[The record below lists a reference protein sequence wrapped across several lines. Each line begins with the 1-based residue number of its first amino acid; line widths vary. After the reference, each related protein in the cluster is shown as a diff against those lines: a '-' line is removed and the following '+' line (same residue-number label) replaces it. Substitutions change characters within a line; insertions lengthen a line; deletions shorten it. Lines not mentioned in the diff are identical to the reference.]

1 MRSTYL
7 FQRKI
12 LVLFSIFILGLSNIS
27 AQEKPNR
34 EVVYTRPAKVRH
46 YLGGW
51 LYTGY
56 SAMFH
61 NIPQTDVCGGIGAGI
76 GGGYQL
82 RANKFMFNTG
92 IEFAFI
98 NSVTKIDNLTGETV
112 VNAINSNRADG
123 TPINTVMVRYGYR
136 KYNDSQRAGIINVP
150 IMAGMRLGGK
160 YNYYFLAGTKVGLP
174 VFGFNSSKGKVNME
188 VYDKIETS
196 TPVLIANYDNRTIK
210 GNTNTSNLDNINV
223 MASAEFGLELNQWLD
238 KTEKVKKKAKNRRE
252 KGSKMGR
259 RQQFVR
265 ETPRMR
271 AALFVDYGLTNI
283 NKNENSGGQL
293 SSVPTH
299 FSLANMGKEVTF
311 ENHNLLTTN
320 SAFDNG
326 KVKRVNPFIVG
337 VKGSVFFDV
346 TKPKRR
352 SYPPAPVLPPAP
364 RVISGKLI
372 DVETKKEVKEAQ
384 LIITDTLNKALYI
397 KNLKGQGTFD
407 TKLRREGHY
416 KVFVMAPNYY
426 KHKQQVYNVGDTLMV
441 YLKPVK
447 KGETFVLKNIYFNT
461 DDTTLTAE
469 SNKELDKQ
477 ALFLKENRN
486 INIIIVGHT
495 DSQGSDVYNMKLS
508 EERALSVKKAL
519 IDRGI
524 SPERLKSEGRGKT
537 QPIASNET
545 EEGRAENRRI
555 EIEIQ

>member
-1 MRSTYL
+1 MKSTYL
-7 FQRKI
+7 FQRKV
-12 LVLFSIFILGLSNIS
+12 LVLFSLFILGLSNIS
-27 AQEKPNR
+27 AQEKTNR
-34 EVVYTRPAKVRH
+34 EMVYTKPAKVRH

-61 NIPQTDVCGGIGAGI
+61 SIPQTDVCGGIGAGI

-82 RANKFMFNTG
+82 RANKFLFNTG

-98 NSVTKIDNLTGETV
+98 NSVTKVNNLMGETV
-112 VNAINSNRADG
+112 VNATNSNGSDG
-123 TPINTVMVRYGYR
+123 TPINTVMVKYDYR
-136 KYNDSQRAGIINVP
+136 KYNDNQRVGIINVP
-150 IMAGMRLGGK
+150 LMAGMRLGGK

-174 VFGFNSSKGKVNME
+174 VFGFNSSKGKVDME

-196 TPVLIANYDNRTIK
+196 TPVLLANYDNRTIK
-210 GNTNTSNLDNINV
+210 GNTSYSAFGNINI
-223 MASAEFGLELNQWLD
+223 MASAEIGLELNQWLD
-238 KTEKVKKKAKNRRE
+238 KTEKEKKKVKNRRE
-252 KGSKMGR
+252 KGKMGR

-283 NKNENSGGQL
+283 NKNQNSGGQS
-293 SSVPTH
+293 SSVPTL
-299 FSLANMGKEVTF
+299 FSSANMGNEVTF

-326 KVKRVNPFIVG
+326 KSKRVNPFIVG
-337 VKGSVFFDV
+337 VKGAVFFDV
-346 TKPKRR
+346 TKPKRK

-372 DVETKKEVKEAQ
+372 DIETKKEVKEAQ

-426 KHKQQVYNVGDTLMV
+426 KHKQQVHNVGDTLMV
-441 YLKPVK
+441 YLKPIK
-447 KGETFVLKNIYFNT
+447 KSESFVIKNIYFNT
-461 DDTTLTAE
+461 NDTSLTIE

-486 INIIIVGHT
+486 INAIIVGHT
-495 DSQGSDVYNMKLS
+495 DSQGSDTYNKKLS
-508 EERALSVKKAL
+508 EGRAIAVMNAL
-519 IDRGI
+519 IERGVA
-524 SPERLKSEGRGKT
+524 PERLKAEGRGET
-537 QPIASNET
+537 QPIATNET